1 MSRITASP
9 NPMSSHSIGNYF
21 ILEAFHE
28 LGKDAECESL
38 YIQHIF
44 WFSWMKDL
52 IFPRLGMSKLIIMKL
67 TDS

>member
-1 MSRITASP
+1 MPRVMSRITASP
-9 NPMSSHSIGNYF
+9 NPMSRTLSETILYI

-44 WFSWMKDL
+44 
-52 IFPRLGMSKLIIMKL
+52 
-67 TDS
+67 

>member
-1 MSRITASP
+1 MPRVMSRITASP

-44 WFSWMKDL
+44 LFS
-52 IFPRLGMSKLIIMKL
+52 
-67 TDS
+67 